1 LVISNLTK
9 DEYLKRSRFRCK
21 CGHNGLEHPNCYLRA
36 NLKDVERVG
45 FFDIE
50 ASSLTEFGIVL
61 SYCIKEEGGRIYKR
75 VLTPREIREGIYDKE
90 LLTQFCKDCRSFTR
104 LIGYYSTKYDTCYL
118 RMRCEYYKLP
128 FPVFKEIL
136 HTDAYQVVKH
146 KFGTF
151 HSRRLGV
158 ACDFFGIK
166 AKQHPLSPTIWVKCL
181 SGDKRALDY
190 VLSHNIEDVVSLEKL
205 WHRIAKYTKLTK
217 TSI

>member
-1 LVISNLTK
+1 MDISNLTK
-9 DEYLKRSRFRCK
+9 DEIVKRYHFKCN
-21 CGHNGLEHPNCYLRA
+21 CGHNGLEHPNCFKRA
-36 NLKDVERVG
+36 NSQDTERIG

-61 SYCIKEEGGRIYKR
+61 SYCIKEDGGKIYKY
-75 VLTPREIREGIYDKE
+75 VLSPDEIRRGIYDKN
-90 LLTQFCKDCRSFTR
+90 LLTQFCKDSRRFTR
-104 LIGYYSTKYDTCYL
+104 LIGFYSTKYDTCYL

-128 FPVFKEIL
+128 FPTFKEIL
-136 HTDAYQVVKH
+136 HTDAYQVIKH

-158 ACDFFGIK
+158 VCQFYGIE
-166 AKQHPLSPTIWVKCL
+166 AKQNPLNPTIWIRCL
-181 SGDKRALDY
+181 SGDKKALAY
-190 VLSHNIEDVVSLEKL
+190 TLKHNEQDVVSLEKL